1 MTGAGSATHVAQ
13 HEDTYASSLVAG
25 DPFEIGRDPSIDELD
40 LSQQLDRMRNAD
52 SVWDVEAVAQNVEGA
67 ISIEAVVSAD
77 VHAEIETI
85 VFNSGGTAID
95 GTSLAS
101 SARILVGVDWAT
113 GSAERELQGCI
124 PGEYTIDYSQGE
136 NVTYSLTMFYADETP
151 SANIDTTTVTEV
163 TDGSSVPFWNFDL
176 QLDGGSIAVDDL
188 QSATLSISDIARPQ
202 YGASRT
208 ANRGVI
214 DAPGADLSLEAILRS
229 ADRLD
234 FARGDSTGT
243 LPDNVDS
250 VPGTITLTAAD
261 GTAVSTYNL
270 EAVHPGEGY
279 SWNQIID
286 TEDTTDQIDAA
297 VVGDN
302 AVNIT

>member
-1 MTGAGSATHVAQ
+1 MPGAGSATLIGQ
-13 HEDTYASSLVAG
+13 HEDAYASSLVAG
-25 DPFEIGRDPSIDELD
+25 DPFEMGRDPSITELD
-40 LSQQLDRMRNAD
+40 LNQQLERMRNAD

-67 ISIEAVVSAD
+67 VGIEAIVSAD
-77 VHAEIETI
+77 VHAEVEQIA
-85 VFNSGGTAID
+85 FNSGGTSID
-95 GTSLAS
+95 GTSLAN

-113 GSAERELQGCI
+113 GSADRELQGCI
-124 PGEYTIDYSQGE
+124 PGEYRISYDQGE

-188 QSATLSISDIARPQ
+188 QSAELAISDIARPQ

-214 DAPGADLSLEAILRS
+214 DAPSASLDVEAILRS

-234 FARGDSTGT
+234 FARGNSTGT

-270 EAVHPGEGY
+270 AAVHPGEGY
-279 SWNQIID
+279 SWNRVID
-286 TEDTTDQIDAA
+286 TEDTTDQISAA